1 MDHFYEGV
9 VLSELKKKM
18 TKIYQARVGRV
29 GQAEADEGQ
38 LLSVDPLTT
47 LLNDNLP

>member
-9 VLSELKKKM
+9 VV
-18 TKIYQARVGRV
+18 RVEEEDIPGLAGRV

>member
-1 MDHFYEGV
+1 MSVEEEEEEDRPGRPV
-9 VLSELKKKM
+9 
-18 TKIYQARVGRV
+18 AVGRV
-29 GQAEADEGQ
+29 KAGRFGQAADEGQ

>member
-9 VLSELKKKM
+9 VV
-18 TKIYQARVGRV
+18 RVEEEEDEDIPGLAGRG